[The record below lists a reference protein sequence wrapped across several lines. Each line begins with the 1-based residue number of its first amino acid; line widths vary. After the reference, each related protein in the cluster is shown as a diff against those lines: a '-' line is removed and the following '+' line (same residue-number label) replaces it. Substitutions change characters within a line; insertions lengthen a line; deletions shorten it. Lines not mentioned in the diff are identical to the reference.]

1 MSQALER
8 LSLPAKQLLSTF
20 CFIGI
25 IQMIGLL
32 MRLQF
37 IAPIPGFNYTFFL
50 HAHSHVALLGWV
62 HALLALLLPRIFVKD
77 HPNNYRPYNRLFWV
91 SQFSVLGM
99 LISFPLQGYA
109 LVSISFSTFF
119 LFCSYRLAYLL
130 WKDTA
135 HCSSPAY
142 KLLRAS
148 LFFLVFSSIGPW
160 LMGPIMALKLGKT
173 PYHLAIYFYL
183 HFQYN
188 AWFTLACTAL
198 GLRYFENK
206 SAVAP
211 HMPKAVSLIIWS
223 TLPTVLLSAL
233 WLEPPLW
240 VYGVSLGGAL
250 MQAYG
255 FFLAWR
261 AIPELRLSA
270 LSRGS
275 LKHWSTRLF
284 YLSAV
289 CLMAKILLQLFT
301 AFPYF
306 AQLAA
311 QQRPLVIFYLHLV
324 LLGGISGFLI
334 AYLKQYCFPRISSS
348 WLSLGF
354 WLYLLGFLSSEGLLL
369 YQGLCQG
376 LNQPVFAAF
385 YVSLFGCSLII
396 PIGFFAIGSGLLTP
410 SLKRIPS

>member
-1 MSQALER
+1 MPQALER
-8 LSLPAKQLLSTF
+8 LSVPPKQLLSTF
-20 CFIGI
+20 CFIGV
-25 IQMIGLL
+25 IQLIGLL
-32 MRLQF
+32 MRWQF
-37 IAPIPGFNYTFFL
+37 IAPTPGFNYMFFL

-62 HALLALLLPRIFVKD
+62 HALLALLLPRVFVPH
-77 HPNNYRPYNRLFWV
+77 HPTAYRPYNRLFWV

-109 LVSISFSTFF
+109 LISISFSTFF

-135 HCSSPAY
+135 HQSSPAY

-148 LFFLVFSSIGPW
+148 LFFMVFSSIGPW

-198 GLRYFENK
+198 GLRYFESKPHINTAK
-206 SAVAP
+206 MRTAVFF
-211 HMPKAVSLIIWS
+211 MIWS

-233 WLEPPLW
+233 WLKPSLW
-240 VYGVSLGGAL
+240 VYGLAFVGSL

-255 FFLAWR
+255 WFLAWR
-261 AIPELRLSA
+261 ALPN
-270 LSRGS
+270 
-275 LKHWSTRLF
+275 LKLQNLGQWSTRLF
-284 YLSAV
+284 YLSAL
-289 CLMAKILLQLFT
+289 CLVAKIGLQGLT

-324 LLGGISGFLI
+324 LLGGVSGFLL
-334 AYLKQYCFPRISSS
+334 AYVKRHCFPSLTSH

-369 YQGLCQG
+369 YQGLAQG
-376 LNQPVFAAF
+376 LNQPVFSAF
-385 YVSLFGCSLII
+385 YVSLFGFSLLI
-396 PIGFFAIGSGLLTP
+396 PIGFLAIGTTFLTP